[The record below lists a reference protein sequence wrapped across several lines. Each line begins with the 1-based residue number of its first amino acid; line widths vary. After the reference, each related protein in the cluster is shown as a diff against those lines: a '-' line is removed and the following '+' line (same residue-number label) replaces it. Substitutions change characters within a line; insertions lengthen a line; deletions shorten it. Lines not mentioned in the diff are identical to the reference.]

1 MHNEYREVT
10 CYIVKV
16 KDRVLKVF
24 LDHDK
29 ASNYS
34 KGHQYSMVQTS
45 KLRIGE
51 IDED

>member
-1 MHNEYREVT
+1 MDTNYREVT

-24 LDHDK
+24 LDHNK

-34 KGHQYSMVQTS
+34 KTHQYSMVQIS

-51 IDED
+51 IDEN